1 MKLNNRNFV
10 SRLTDGDIRLLR
22 IFCTVTRCGGFAA
35 AESEL
40 QLGLPSI
47 SRYIKSLEIRL
58 GARLCRRGRVGFS
71 LTEQGRKV
79 YAASL
84 QLIADIERFEGDIRS
99 MHSDLTGTLNL
110 GVIDTLITDKN
121 LRIPELIR
129 TYKTKYPRVEFNF
142 VTSTSNIVEQSVLEG
157 SVHVGIVHARRHVTK
172 LDYRFLFLER
182 CNLYA
187 SEEHPLFQ
195 RIPGAMRPE
204 EVYQY
209 DFAGFSYLDDSEFGA
224 AASLRKTASVDCMEA
239 LATLISTGCFIGFL
253 PDHYVQS
260 VWRLRQF
267 RPILPEVFSYAVDI
281 DLITRSGTTSPLV
294 LALLEHLD
302 SFALRRPQAARAPRG
317 ASVSLGDN

>member
-1 MKLNNRNFV
+1 MKLNHRSFV
-10 SRLTDGDIRLLR
+10 SKLSDGDIRLLR
-22 IFCTVTRCGGFAA
+22 IFCVVTRCGGFAA

-71 LTEQGRKV
+71 LTEQGHKV
-79 YAASL
+79 YAAGL
-84 QLIADIERFEGDIRS
+84 QLLADIERFEGDIRS

-110 GVIDTLITDKN
+110 GVIDTLITDRN

-129 TYKTKYPRVEFNF
+129 SYKTKYPRVEFKI
-142 VTSTSNIVEQSVLEG
+142 VTATSNVVEQSVLEG
-157 SVHVGIVHARRHVTK
+157 SIHVGIVHARRHVTK

-187 SEEHPLFQ
+187 SEQHPLFN
-195 RIPGAMRPE
+195 RIPSGLRPE
-204 EVYQY
+204 EVYRY
-209 DFAGFSYLDDSEFGA
+209 DFAGFSYLDDSELGA
-224 AASLRKTASVDCMEA
+224 AASLVKTASVDCMEA

-260 VWRLRQF
+260 VWRLKQF
-267 RPILPEVFSYAVDI
+267 RPILPDVFSYAVDI
-281 DLITRSGTTSPLV
+281 DMVTRSGTSSPLV
-294 LALLEHLD
+294 LALLDHLD
-302 SFALRRPQAARAPRG
+302 SFALRRPQSVRPLKAP
-317 ASVSLGDN
+317 SVALEGN

>member
-1 MKLNNRNFV
+1 
-10 SRLTDGDIRLLR
+10 
-22 IFCTVTRCGGFAA
+22 
-35 AESEL
+35 
-40 QLGLPSI
+40 
-47 SRYIKSLEIRL
+47 
-58 GARLCRRGRVGFS
+58 
-71 LTEQGRKV
+71 
-79 YAASL
+79 
-84 QLIADIERFEGDIRS
+84 

-129 TYKTKYPRVEFNF
+129 TYKTKYPRVEFKI
-142 VTSTSNIVEQSVLEG
+142 VTATSNIVEQSVLEG

-187 SEEHPLFQ
+187 SEQHPLFH
-195 RIPGAMRPE
+195 RIPGGIRPE
-204 EVYQY
+204 DVYTH
-209 DFAGFSYLDDSEFGA
+209 DFAGFSYLDDSEVGA

-260 VWRLRQF
+260 VWRLKQF

-281 DLITRSGTTSPLV
+281 DLVTRSGTSSPLV
-294 LALLEHLD
+294 LALLDHLD
-302 SFALRRPQAARAPRG
+302 SFALRRAQATREARST
-317 ASVSLGDN
+317 SVSL